1 MLLKTFREAPMNKAT
16 ACIASLAVTV
26 FGFAGPAGAHHSFAM
41 FDRQKEVV
49 LKGTVKAFQWTNPH
63 SFIEIDVA
71 DEKGAVQAYSIEM
84 NSPNNLT
91 RQGWKSTSLKPG
103 DKVTVVM
110 NPLRDGQVGGLFL
123 SVQLSDGKVLG
134 DPTRLPAAT
143 PAKAG

>member
-1 MLLKTFREAPMNKAT
+1 MSKRRACAAAFALAFGVLALGAP
-16 ACIASLAVTV
+16 AS
-26 FGFAGPAGAHHSFAM
+26 AHHSFAM

-71 DEKGAVQAYSIEM
+71 DDKGQVQAYSIEM

-110 NPLRDGQVGGLFL
+110 NPLRDGAMGGLFV
-123 SVQLSDGKVLG
+123 SVQLADGKVLG
-134 DPTRLPAAT
+134 DPTRIPAA

>member
-1 MLLKTFREAPMNKAT
+1 MNKAT
-16 ACIASLAVTV
+16 ARLAAFALIVL
-26 FGFAGPAGAHHSFAM
+26 GLAGPAEAHHSFAM

-71 DEKGAVQAYSIEM
+71 DEKGAIQAYSVEM

-103 DKVTVVM
+103 DKVTVIM
-110 NPLRDGQVGGLFL
+110 NPLRDGAMGGLFV
-123 SVQLSDGKVLG
+123 SVQLSDGKILG
-134 DPTRLPAAT
+134 DPTRIPAAP

>member
-1 MLLKTFREAPMNKAT
+1 MRNRTAIVAAFALAASGLALVAP
-16 ACIASLAVTV
+16 AS
-26 FGFAGPAGAHHSFAM
+26 AHHSFAM

-71 DEKGAVQAYSIEM
+71 DDKGQIQAYSVEM

-110 NPLRDGQVGGLFL
+110 NPLRDGAMGGLFI
-123 SVQLSDGKVLG
+123 SVQTPDGKVLG
-134 DPTRLPAAT
+134 DPTRIPGA